1 MLRENFYS
9 TSDMTHYYSMNKNYG
24 QLIILH
30 RKGQEDITIWEGW
43 SNEGKSFT
51 WVETFN
57 GLKLALVLTK
67 DMTPGHIGAIKKEA
81 YKGVSS
87 VTVFGFRTIVL

>member
-1 MLRENFYS
+1 MLKENSYS
-9 TSDMTHYYSMNKNYG
+9 SSDMTRYYSINKNYG

-57 GLKLALVLTK
+57 GLKLALVFTK
-67 DMTPGHIGAIKKEA
+67 DMAPGRLGTIKKEA
-81 YKGVSS
+81 YKGISS
-87 VTVFGFRTIVL
+87 VTVFGFRTIKL